1 MGTPNVD
8 SVQQGRGRDGAPG
21 PFSRSGAVRRLALPA
36 AALSLAL
43 GAAQLAAAAPS
54 LAATPSPSRVAVGHT
69 PSLPKGSAAAA
80 APSAS
85 TKLSLDIQL
94 STGRAAELSAYAAG
108 VGDRNSPYYHQYLTP
123 SQVAEYFGASSAEIS
138 AVESALAGEGLTVG
152 TVSADKMFIS
162 ASGTVAQAEH
172 AFNVTIAGY
181 RANGRTFYAN
191 TAAPTV
197 PATVAGDFAAVVG
210 LDDVAY
216 ARPDDALTGH
226 TVKAPAT
233 TATKSAAASPAYTV
247 NSCSEINTLF
257 DGSGYSNGDG
267 YYNANTLSSIYGL
280 SPLVTGGNDGAGV
293 TVAVYELETYDP
305 TGVKDI
311 DSCYGHSNSVSEVK
325 VDGGPSTPVNLFSPD
340 NPGAES
346 ALDIEDIANLAPGA
360 SIIDYAGPDW
370 QTATEAQSLDVY
382 STIFNQDKAQVVSI
396 SWAECEQLS
405 DSSALTEENTLF
417 EQAATQGQTVVAASG
432 DAGST
437 ACYDPGVDDD
447 SVLAVNDPASQPYV
461 TGVGGT
467 TMSGLSASPTPA
479 VWNSGCY
486 VDDDVTYCGA
496 TGGGV
501 SSSWPLPSY
510 QSGVT
515 GSGYTE
521 NCTTATTGCRQVPDV
536 SALADPDEGYVIDLY
551 GSDTADG
558 DGPGEYYTIIGG
570 TSGSTPTWAAIFAL
584 ADATTTCRLNG
595 EAGFVNP
602 DLYAAAQGSSSAS
615 TFTDVT
621 SGSNGLS
628 GYDATYSYPATTG
641 YDLSTGW
648 GTPIAKGVVASVCQA
663 PIATS
668 ASSYFVSDGPTRI
681 MDTRKDIG
689 AGGPVAVDG
698 TATLQ
703 VGGVDGV
710 PSDGTVT
717 AVVLNVTVA
726 NPTGGGYATVYP
738 TDRARTSAS
747 NINFSAGEAIPNLV
761 TVPVDADGE
770 VSFYNASTGTA
781 QFVADLEGYYTT
793 NSAVSGASTYVADGP
808 SRVLDTR
815 KSIGATG
822 PVAAL
827 GTAKLTLAG
836 VDKVPSDGTVTSV
849 VLNVTVTAPT
859 GGGYATVYPDGTAKT
874 SASNVNFSKGETIPN
889 LVTVPL
895 GSDGAVDLYNDST
908 GTVQFVADLEGYY
921 EQGTGGAKYHALNPT
936 RLIDTRHGEGE
947 TSVSPLAKSG
957 GTLTLALPP
966 SYSAVVANLTVTA
979 PVGGGYLSVYPIGG
993 TPSSSSV
1000 NFSANETIANLGLI
1014 TSKSGIVFSNQATG
1028 TTQLVMDLEGY
1039 FSAS

>member
-1 MGTPNVD
+1 
-8 SVQQGRGRDGAPG
+8 
-21 PFSRSGAVRRLALPA
+21 VRRLALPA
-36 AALSLAL
+36 VALSLAV
-43 GAAQLAAAAPS
+43 GGAQLAAAAPS
-54 LAATPSPSRVAVGHT
+54 FAATPSSSRVAVGHT
-69 PSLPKGSAAAA
+69 PTLPQGTAAAA

-94 STGRAAELSAYAAG
+94 NTGRSAELSAYAAG

-123 SQVAEYFGASSAEIS
+123 SQVAEAFGASSAEIS

-152 TVSADKMFIS
+152 SVSADKMFIS
-162 ASGTVAQAEH
+162 VSGTVAQAEH

-181 RANGRTFYAN
+181 RQNGRTFYAN

-216 ARPDDALTGH
+216 ARPDDDLTGH
-226 TVKAPAT
+226 TVKASATAKTTPAT
-233 TATKSAAASPAYTV
+233 ASPAYSV
-247 NSCSEINTLF
+247 NSCSQIAT
-257 DGSGYSNGDG
+257 DYSGSGYTDGDG
-267 YYNANTLSSIYGL
+267 YYTANTLSSIYGL

-325 VDGGPSTPVNLFSPD
+325 VDGGPTTPVNLFSPD
-340 NPGAES
+340 NVGVES

-382 STIFNQDKAQVVSI
+382 SAIFNQDKAQVVSV
-396 SWAECEQLS
+396 SWGECEQMS
-405 DSSALTEENTLF
+405 DSSDLTEENTLF
-417 EQAATQGQTVVAASG
+417 EQAAAQGQTVVAAAG
-432 DAGST
+432 DSGST
-437 ACYDPGVDDD
+437 ACYDPGVTDD

-486 VDDDVTYCGA
+486 VNDNVTYCGA

-501 SSSWPLPSY
+501 SGTWPLPSY

-515 GSGYTE
+515 GSGYTA
-521 NCTTATTGCRQVPDV
+521 NCTTAATTGCRQVPDV

-558 DGPGEYYTIIGG
+558 YPAGEYFTIIGG

-621 SGSNGLS
+621 SGSNGIS
-628 GYDATYSYPATTG
+628 QYGATYSYPATTG
-641 YDLSTGW
+641 YDLATGW
-648 GTPIAKGVVASVCQA
+648 GTPLAKGVVADVCQA

-668 ASSYFVSDGPTRI
+668 ASSYFVADGPTRI
-681 MDTRKDIG
+681 MNTRENLG
-689 AGGPVAVDG
+689 ADGPIASGG

-726 NPTGGGYATVYP
+726 DPTGGGYATVYP
-738 TDRARTSAS
+738 ADRAVPSAS

-761 TVPVDADGE
+761 TVPLDADGE
-770 VSFYNASTGTA
+770 ISFYNSSTGTA

-793 NSAVSGASTYVADGP
+793 DSAVAGASTYVADGP
-808 SRVLDTR
+808 TRVLNTRNDT
-815 KSIGATG
+815 GADG

-827 GTAKLTLAG
+827 GTAKLSLAG
-836 VDKVPSDGTVTSV
+836 LDGVPSDGTVTSV

-859 GGGYATVYPDGTAKT
+859 GGGYATVYPDGTTRT
-874 SASNVNFSKGETIPN
+874 SASNVNFSAGETIPN

-895 GSDGAVDLYNDST
+895 GADGAVDLYNAST

-936 RLIDTRHGEGE
+936 RLIDTRRGQGE

-966 SYSAVVANLTVTA
+966 SFSAVVANLTVTA

-993 TPSSSSV
+993 TPSSSNV

-1014 TSKSGIVFSNQATG
+1014 TSKSGLVFSNQATG

-1039 FSAS
+1039 FSAN

>member
-8 SVQQGRGRDGAPG
+8 SVQQGRGRGGAPG
-21 PFSRSGAVRRLALPA
+21 PFSRSGTVRRLALPA
-36 AALSLAL
+36 AALSIAL

-54 LAATPSPSRVAVGHT
+54 FAAAPSSSRVAVGQS
-69 PSLPKGSAAAA
+69 PALPKGTAAAA
-80 APSAS
+80 APAAS

-94 STGRAAELSAYAAG
+94 STGRSAELSAYAAG

-181 RANGRTFYAN
+181 RQNGRTFYAN

-216 ARPDDALTGH
+216 AKPDDALTSH
-226 TVKAPAT
+226 TVKA
-233 TATKSAAASPAYTV
+233 TATAAKTTSAASPAYTV
-247 NSCSEINTLF
+247 NSCSQIA
-257 DGSGYSNGDG
+257 DDYAGSGYSDGAG
-267 YYNANTLSSIYGL
+267 YYTANTLSSIYGL
-280 SPLVTGGNDGAGV
+280 SPLVTAGNDGAGV
-293 TVAVYELETYDP
+293 TVAVYELESYDP

-311 DSCYGHSNSVSEVK
+311 NSCYGHSNSVTEVK
-325 VDGGPSTPVNLFSPD
+325 VDGGPSTPVNLF
-340 NPGAES
+340 NNVGAES
-346 ALDIEDIANLAPGA
+346 ALDIEDISNLAPGA

-382 STIFNQDKAQVVSI
+382 STIFNQDKAQVVSV

-405 DSSALTEENTLF
+405 DSSGLTEENTLF

-432 DAGST
+432 DAGDT

-467 TMSGLSASPTPA
+467 TMSGLSASPTPS
-479 VWNSGCY
+479 VWNQACY
-486 VDDDVTYCGA
+486 VSDDVTYCGA
-496 TGGGV
+496 SGGGV
-501 SSSWPLPSY
+501 SDTWPLPSY

-521 NCTTATTGCRQVPDV
+521 NCAAAATTGCRQVPDV
-536 SALADPDEGYVIDLY
+536 SALADPNEGYIIDLY
-551 GSDTADG
+551 GSDPSEGYDA
-558 DGPGEYYTIIGG
+558 GEYFTIIGG
-570 TSGSTPTWAAIFAL
+570 TSGATPTWAAILAL

-595 EAGFVNP
+595 NAGFINS

-621 SGSNGLS
+621 SGNNGVAS
-628 GYDATYSYPATTG
+628 YGATYSYPATAG
-641 YDLSTGW
+641 YDLATGW
-648 GTPIAKGVVASVCQA
+648 GTPLAKGVVASVCQA

-689 AGGPVAVDG
+689 ADGPIASGG

-717 AVVLNVTVA
+717 AVVLNVTVT

-738 TDRARTSAS
+738 SDRAVPSAS

-770 VSFYNASTGTA
+770 VSFYNSSTGTA

-808 SRVLDTR
+808 ARVLDTR
-815 KSIGATG
+815 KDTGADG

-827 GTAKLTLAG
+827 GTSKLTLAG
-836 VDKVPSDGTVTSV
+836 VDGVPSDGTVTSV

-859 GGGYATVYPDGTAKT
+859 GGGYATVYPDGTTRT
-874 SASNVNFSKGETIPN
+874 SASNVNFSAGETIPN

-895 GSDGAVDLYNDST
+895 GSDGAVDLYNAST

-921 EQGTGGAKYHALNPT
+921 VAGTGGAKYHALNPT
-936 RLIDTRHGEGE
+936 RLIDTRRGEGE

-966 SYSAVVANLTVTA
+966 SFSAVVANLTVTA

-993 TPSSSSV
+993 TSGSSSV

-1014 TSKSGIVFSNQATG
+1014 TSKSGLVFSNQATG